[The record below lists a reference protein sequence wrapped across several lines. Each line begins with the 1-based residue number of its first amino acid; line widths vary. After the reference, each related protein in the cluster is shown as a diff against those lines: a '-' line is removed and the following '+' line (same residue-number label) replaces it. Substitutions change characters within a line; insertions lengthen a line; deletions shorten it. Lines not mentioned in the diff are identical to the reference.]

1 MQSDNNTTDV
11 VQEMEV
17 ENVTTWALMEEDD
30 WQVLVRRYDIRPL
43 SSAGY
48 MGCAI
53 YLVII
58 GLVATTGNTT
68 TLVMFLRNRKL
79 RVKPHNILIL
89 NLAISDIGISVFGY
103 PLTTSSCFA
112 ERYLWGMVGCKIQG
126 FTTFFLAMADMYTLT
141 VISVYRWVAI
151 CRPHYNHRLNF
162 SFTVKV
168 VVGVWVAAFITT
180 APPLV
185 GMSTY
190 IFEPFG
196 TSCTIDWDDPAPVSV
211 FYIYALVLVAYII
224 PVVVMVYCYW
234 KVVARS
240 KSLLKKV
247 KQSKCKTLS
256 LGEAE
261 EANSTM
267 AECKVTW
274 ISLLMVSVF
283 VVIWSPYTFVC
294 VWAIYDPDIPM
305 WLNTLPTMCAK
316 SSCMLN
322 PVIFYL
328 TNPLFRATFRAT
340 FSRRRKILPFL
351 SRTKS
356 RTFKVD
362 RTKDGIYIGESR
374 VTLRQ
379 ADTTLF

>member
-11 VQEMEV
+11 EQEMEV
-17 ENVTTWALMEEDD
+17 ENVTTWALMAEDD

-53 YLVII
+53 YLVIV

-141 VISVYRWVAI
+141 AISVYRWVAI
-151 CRPHYNHRLNF
+151 CRPHYSTPQAQLFLHRQ
-162 SFTVKV
+162 SGGGR
-168 VVGVWVAAFITT
+168 VGGGLHHH

-274 ISLLMVSVF
+274 E
-283 VVIWSPYTFVC
+283 
-294 VWAIYDPDIPM
+294 
-305 WLNTLPTMCAK
+305 
-316 SSCMLN
+316 
-322 PVIFYL
+322 
-328 TNPLFRATFRAT
+328 
-340 FSRRRKILPFL
+340 RR
-351 SRTKS
+351 
-356 RTFKVD
+356 
-362 RTKDGIYIGESR
+362 
-374 VTLRQ
+374 
-379 ADTTLF
+379 